1 MCSMTDNCETIRRSF
16 DLKTKPQKFELS
28 SLQTIDDETSLPSPP
43 SSPPSSPTRIRFPTS
58 ADAAIYPWARSRP
71 TRTSTCSSMHS
82 SSSNA
87 SSTSSLFSRV
97 SSSSRA
103 TQTSVTSRFA
113 TSPSLSFASLS
124 SASSCAV
131 PLLPPY
137 APNPHA
143 PPSLDDAKAILTLDG
158 GGVRGVFAP
167 LFLREL
173 QRHLPPDV
181 DARELLDLVGGTST
195 GGIAALM
202 FARMSLPLEKV
213 IDTYRDMSK
222 KLFGSRRLKSLWWL
236 LTNSQHS
243 TKKQRKVY
251 TRVVKEA
258 LGGAEAL
265 LKPTAQEAEST
276 GPQVPVFTVAVDAAD
291 LSKPTVFSSYTPTF
305 DDPQRSADSL
315 PASEVQDEVT
325 IVTAALA
332 TSAAPTY
339 FHPTAHAGR
348 AYIDG
353 GIGFNNPAEI
363 ALKQLSTLYGP
374 SAYAYTLI
382 SLGTGRRNENPYR
395 PGAPRARS
403 GIAGMI
409 DMLRAFAHISTDA
422 EGVHARLEERFA
434 QTGAYFRFNPI
445 GLEDIELDDWT
456 AVDDAIKA
464 SLDYLALPETQK
476 RISELVERLLQARGL
491 IPE

>member
-1 MCSMTDNCETIRRSF
+1 MWGRRLERIPKVRLAGQQEAVYCFDSRKQRQKQKRPCINAVQRQPARQGVGAFRYKEQQKPTQVFYRARPLGAPLIRRDLPVAPVDAVKITQGQVLLQNVAPIRFSTTTAPAPCNRGALQEPSGRLPFASRSNWADNCHRTEYAA
-16 DLKTKPQKFELS
+16 
-28 SLQTIDDETSLPSPP
+28 SP
-43 SSPPSSPTRIRFPTS
+43 
-58 ADAAIYPWARSRP
+58 
-71 TRTSTCSSMHS
+71 
-82 SSSNA
+82 
-87 SSTSSLFSRV
+87 L
-97 SSSSRA
+97 
-103 TQTSVTSRFA
+103 
-113 TSPSLSFASLS
+113 
-124 SASSCAV
+124 
-131 PLLPPY
+131 
-137 APNPHA
+137 
-143 PPSLDDAKAILTLDG
+143 
-158 GGVRGVFAP
+158 
-167 LFLREL
+167 
-173 QRHLPPDV
+173 
-181 DARELLDLVGGTST
+181 
-195 GGIAALM
+195 
-202 FARMSLPLEKV
+202 
-213 IDTYRDMSK
+213 
-222 KLFGSRRLKSLWWL
+222 
-236 LTNSQHS
+236 
-243 TKKQRKVY
+243 
-251 TRVVKEA
+251 
-258 LGGAEAL
+258 
-265 LKPTAQEAEST
+265 
-276 GPQVPVFTVAVDAAD
+276 
-291 LSKPTVFSSYTPTF
+291 
-305 DDPQRSADSL
+305 ADSL
-315 PASEVQDEVT
+315 PASDLHDEVT

-374 SAYAYTLI
+374 SAYAYTLV

-445 GLEDIELDDWT
+445 GLEDVELDDWT

-476 RISELVERLLQARGL
+476 RISELAERLLRARGL

>member
-1 MCSMTDNCETIRRSF
+1 
-16 DLKTKPQKFELS
+16 
-28 SLQTIDDETSLPSPP
+28 
-43 SSPPSSPTRIRFPTS
+43 
-58 ADAAIYPWARSRP
+58 
-71 TRTSTCSSMHS
+71 MHS
-82 SSSNA
+82 SSSHT
-87 SSTSSLFSRV
+87 SSTSSSFSRV
-97 SSSSRA
+97 STNSRV
-103 TQTSVTSRFA
+103 TRTSAAPSFS

-124 SASSCAV
+124 SSTSYAV

-137 APNPHA
+137 APNPA
-143 PPSLDDAKAILTLDG
+143 LPPSPEDAKAILTLDG

-173 QRHLPPDV
+173 QQHLPSEIDV
-181 DARELLDLVGGTST
+181 RQLLDLVGGTST

-202 FARMSLPLEKV
+202 FARMGLSLDNV

-222 KLFGSRRLKSLWWL
+222 KLFGGRRLKSLWWL

-243 TKKQRKVY
+243 TKRQQKVY
-251 TRVVKEA
+251 SRVVKEA
-258 LGGAEAL
+258 LGDSEVL
-265 LKPTAQEAEST
+265 LKPSAEETTESIR
-276 GPQVPVFTVAVDAAD
+276 PQVPVFTVAVDVAD
-291 LSKPTVFSSYTPTF
+291 LTKPTIFPSYTPTF

-315 PASEVQDEVT
+315 PASELQGDVT

-339 FHPTAHAGR
+339 FHPAAHAGR
-348 AYIDG
+348 TYIDG

-363 ALKQLSTLYGP
+363 ALKQLSSLYGP
-374 SAYAYTLI
+374 SAFTNTLI

-395 PGAPRARS
+395 AGAPRARS

-434 QTGAYFRFNPI
+434 QTGAYFRFNPV

-464 SLDYLALPETQK
+464 SLTYLSLPETQK
-476 RISELVERLLQARGL
+476 RISELAERLLRARGL